1 MPTIYF
7 RTDGNE
13 EIATGHIMR
22 CLSIARAC
30 ALLHAEVCFLV
41 ADETSEETLRER
53 FAHTDEFDVLCL
65 HSDYRKPETE
75 LSALRSMIENPSVL
89 FLDSYFITKSYLN
102 KLRRLCK
109 VAYLDDMLAF
119 DYPVDLIINYDI
131 AERPICYRQAAD
143 ALIGASYTPLREQ
156 FRNTAYEVRPQAQ
169 NIFLSTGGTDPY
181 NIAGKLLDKI
191 FAAENESAEETV
203 VNKASYYPTLQAYS
217 YHVVTSRFN
226 VHWGKLQELS
236 HTHSMIHIH
245 EGIQDMAAF
254 MGKCDLAVSAG
265 GTTLY
270 ELCAV
275 GVPSVS
281 FSMADN
287 QLHAVKTMAMQ
298 KIIPYAGD
306 VRFTC
311 ENTVNAILSFLDDYT
326 RSYDKRKKSSQC
338 MRAFVDG
345 NGSARI
351 AESLIRYADS

>member
-30 ALLHAEVCFLV
+30 AMRHAKVCFLV
-41 ADETSEETLRER
+41 ADETSISALQER
-53 FAHTDEFDVLCL
+53 FAHRDEFAAYCL

-75 LSALRSMIENPSVL
+75 LTALRSIAEESSL
-89 FLDSYFITKSYLN
+89 IFLDSYFITKTYLHELH
-102 KLRRLCK
+102 KLFK

-131 AERPICYRQAAD
+131 TERPSCYRKAAHT
-143 ALIGASYTPLREQ
+143 LISAAYTPLREQ
-156 FRNTAYEVRPQAQ
+156 FRRTTYEVRPDVQ
-169 NIFLSTGGTDPY
+169 NILISSGGTDSY
-181 NIAGKLLDKI
+181 DIAGKLLHKI
-191 FAAENESAEETV
+191 FAADEPHSCEASKDKSLFYENLKTC
-203 VNKASYYPTLQAYS
+203 S

-226 VHWGKLQELS
+226 SHFQELQKLS
-236 HTHSMIHIH
+236 LSYPAIHIH
-245 EGIQDMAAF
+245 ENIQDMAAF
-254 MGKCDLAVSAG
+254 MKECDLAVSAG

-270 ELCAV
+270 ELCAI

-287 QLHAVKTMAMQ
+287 QLQAVKTMAMK

-311 ENTVNAILSFLDDYT
+311 ENTINAMLSFLSDHI

-351 AESLIRYADS
+351 AEALIRYADS

>member
-30 ALLHAEVCFLV
+30 VLRHAKVCFLV

-53 FAHTDEFDVLCL
+53 FAPTDQFDVHCL

-75 LSALRSMIENPSVL
+75 LSALRSMIEKPSVL

-102 KLRRLCK
+102 ELRKFCK

-119 DYPVDLIINYDI
+119 DYPVDLIVNYDI
-131 AERPICYRQAAD
+131 TERPTCYHQAAD
-143 ALIGASYTPLREQ
+143 VLIGAAYTPLRKQ
-156 FRNTAYEVRPQAQ
+156 FQNTAYEVRPQVR
-169 NIFLSTGGTDPY
+169 NILLSTGGTDPY
-181 NIAGKLLDKI
+181 NVAGKLLDTI
-191 FAAENESAEETV
+191 FAVENESADEASI
-203 VNKASYYPTLQAYS
+203 NKTPYDTTLNAYN
-217 YHVVTSRFN
+217 YHIVTSRFN
-226 VHWGKLQELS
+226 THWGRLQELS
-236 HTHSMIHIH
+236 HTNPMIHIH

-254 MGKCDLAVSAG
+254 MKTCDLAVSAG

-287 QLHAVKTMAMQ
+287 QLHAVKTMAIR

-311 ENTVNAILSFLDDYT
+311 ENTINAILSFLDDYT
-326 RSYDKRKKSSQC
+326 HSYDKRKKSSQC

-351 AESLIRYADS
+351 AGSLIRYADS